1 MGNHVGAIL
10 HGNLVCD
17 VIAHQISAQ
26 GLAWAL
32 WSPNCG
38 GFLQSHVRICLAW
51 MLCFLE
57 LAKTLLLVLIPT
69 FKLRDK
75 YFASQFCGVACRST
89 LTFSTSSN
97 G

>member
-1 MGNHVGAIL
+1 MENSVEVVL
-10 HGNLVCD
+10 HDSLVCD
-17 VIAHQISAQ
+17 VIPHRISPNT
-26 GLAWAL
+26 LVCAL

-38 GFLQSHVRICLAW
+38 GFLQFHVRICLAW
-51 MLCFLE
+51 LLCFLE
-57 LAKTLLLVLIPT
+57 LAKTLLLVMIPT

-75 YFASQFCGVACRST
+75 YFASQFCFVACRST